1 LYKGDRL
8 LYKPIDSCEKIQKK
22 FTQKMSLSN
31 TQIADTLA
39 SLDSNWFS
47 DERNFYG
54 ETYRNE
60 ETGLFHIGEE
70 TYEEEDEI
78 PTDKLEPCCYTDMRI
93 LHDGV
98 KQLIA
103 QNEELKKEVE
113 TLKETAHTN
122 FQRFDSL
129 MEQYNV
135 VVGTS
140 NKYAEEV
147 VELKEENKKLKETIQ
162 HCEGVMESDED
173 LEERLKAQHA
183 DLAEENEEYE
193 LIIGGLGTMIE
204 NIDQNACDVF
214 NKLTQEY
221 RNQFDEV
228 HHK

>member
-1 LYKGDRL
+1 MTVNKL
-8 LYKPIDSCEKIQKK
+8 IDEIAMGVLGYPSENFCLGEIKYEKI
-22 FTQKMSLSN
+22 L
-31 TQIADTLA
+31 
-39 SLDSNWFS
+39 
-47 DERNFYG
+47 
-54 ETYRNE
+54 
-60 ETGLFHIGEE
+60 
-70 TYEEEDEI
+70 ED
-78 PTDKLEPCCYTDMRI
+78 
-93 LHDGV
+93 V
-98 KQLIA
+98 KQLAGVTSTFANIIDSVFNHSPPKGKNVGVVIDSP
-103 QNEELKKEVE
+103 QGKCVVMKEEDFKIMYENNKKTEELK
-113 TLKETAHTN
+113 
-122 FQRFDSL
+122 
-129 MEQYNV
+129 EQYNV

>member
-1 LYKGDRL
+1 MTVNKL
-8 LYKPIDSCEKIQKK
+8 IDEIAMGVLGYPSENFCLGEIKYEKI
-22 FTQKMSLSN
+22 L
-31 TQIADTLA
+31 
-39 SLDSNWFS
+39 
-47 DERNFYG
+47 
-54 ETYRNE
+54 
-60 ETGLFHIGEE
+60 
-70 TYEEEDEI
+70 ED
-78 PTDKLEPCCYTDMRI
+78 
-93 LHDGV
+93 V
-98 KQLIA
+98 KQLAGVTSTFANIIDSVFNHSPPKGKNVGVVIDSP
-103 QNEELKKEVE
+103 QGKCVVMKEEDFKIMYENNKKTEELK
-113 TLKETAHTN
+113 
-122 FQRFDSL
+122 
-129 MEQYNV
+129 EQYNV

-140 NKYAEEV
+140 NKYADEV
-147 VELKEENKKLKETIQ
+147 EELKEKLIEKSTSYLTKCEIDLLKTKKVYALEEENKKLKETIQ

>member
-1 LYKGDRL
+1 MSTESTPPMTPEQCFIQMAKTMDYENPSDIGYERL
-8 LYKPIDSCEKIQKK
+8 LDDFKQLAGVAHTFANIIDSVFNHSPPKGKNVGVVI
-22 FTQKMSLSN
+22 
-31 TQIADTLA
+31 
-39 SLDSNWFS
+39 DSPQ
-47 DERNFYG
+47 G
-54 ETYRNE
+54 KCVVMK
-60 ETGLFHIGEE
+60 
-70 TYEEEDEI
+70 EEDFKIMYENNKK
-78 PTDKLEPCCYTDMRI
+78 T
-93 LHDGV
+93 
-98 KQLIA
+98 
-103 QNEELKKEVE
+103 EELK
-113 TLKETAHTN
+113 
-122 FQRFDSL
+122 
-129 MEQYNV
+129 EQYNV

-140 NKYAEEV
+140 NKYADEV
-147 VELKEENKKLKETIQ
+147 EELKEKLIEKSTSYLTKCEIDLLKTKKVYALEEENKKLKETIQ